1 MEFRIHDS
9 LHQLERS
16 VGVSARVVIFRG
28 RACDVGRELGSDRFG
43 EFFGS
48 GSVLGVSSR
57 DLEAAEHRDR
67 FRNFGDLRAES
78 FEKEAI

>member
-16 VGVSARVVIFRG
+16 VGVSARVVILRG
-28 RACDVGRELGSDRFG
+28 RACDVGRKLGSDRFG

-67 FRNFGDLRAES
+67 FRNFGDLGAEG
-78 FEKEAI
+78 